1 MLLFLQR
8 HARAVWLLLIAFS
21 GLCLG
26 SLTSSL
32 LGLGLEHSRP
42 SVPPGQ
48 RVAPAATGAGTR
60 DYAAI
65 TQRNIFDSNGP
76 AAAPASTA
84 SSRSRGKTTPETA
97 TVAALPRADLKLIG
111 TVIGG
116 DEESLALIMA
126 SNALNAYRP
135 GDSLPGGGRLLK
147 VARNVA
153 HIENADGSLS
163 LLQLHQDPST
173 STTSAPPP
181 TRRQPPAA
189 SPAPQ
194 TDAEGIRPVAPNR
207 WLIEGDVVE
216 QARGNLG
223 ELLKSARM
231 EPRLVNGAT
240 DGFVIAMLQPGSLL
254 SQMGFRRGD
263 VVMQVNG
270 MPLDSPEKALQ
281 IFQQLREARSLRVHV
296 ERQGEPSV
304 FEYDVN

>member
-8 HARAVWLLLIAFS
+8 HTRAIWLLLIAFS

-32 LGLGLEHSRP
+32 LGLGLEHSR
-42 SVPPGQ
+42 SVVPPGQ
-48 RVAPAATGAGTR
+48 RVVSTTTGAGTR
-60 DYAAI
+60 DFTAI
-65 TQRNIFDSNGP
+65 TQRNIFDSSGP
-76 AAAPASTA
+76 VAAPTSTPSSRARGTTADTTPVAAA
-84 SSRSRGKTTPETA
+84 
-97 TVAALPRADLKLIG
+97 PRADLKLIG
-111 TVIGG
+111 TVTGS
-116 DEESLALIMA
+116 DKDSLALIMA
-126 SNALNAYRP
+126 NNEINAYRP
-135 GDSLPGGGRLLK
+135 GDALPGGGQLLA

-173 STTSAPPP
+173 SAAPSP
-181 TRRQPPAA
+181 RQQ
-189 SPAPQ
+189 SPAPPSASQ
-194 TDAEGIRPVAPNR
+194 TDSEGIRPVAPNR
-207 WLIEGDVVE
+207 WLIEGGVVE

-223 ELLKSARM
+223 EVLKSARM

-254 SQMGFRRGD
+254 TQMGFRKGD
-263 VVMQVNG
+263 VVLQVNG

-296 ERQGEPSV
+296 ERQGQPSV